1 MEQDI
6 YTITQSESGG
16 LLVFEGNKKLV
27 YSTRDRKFLRGSYI
41 AIFDKEDNLIIKV
54 KVSGLFRTFY
64 NIIEQQLQT
73 HVSLKSSLLNKKLFF
88 NDSVLSL
95 KLNPIPFS
103 SKKFAK
109 LYNDDEIIG
118 TLKFFQF
125 KEGKNYE
132 LRLNKGLSAEIR
144 TYAMIL
150 ILVHETINEPDDAAG
165 V

>member
-1 MEQDI
+1 MEQDL
-6 YTITQSESGG
+6 YTITQSESSG

-27 YSTRDRKFLRGSYI
+27 YSTRDRKFLKGSYV
-41 AIFDKEDNLIIKV
+41 AIFDEADNLIIKV
-54 KVSGLFRTFY
+54 KVSGLFLTFY
-64 NIIEQQLQT
+64 TIIEQQLQNQI
-73 HVSLKSSLLNKKLFF
+73 SLKPSLLTKILFY

-109 LYNDDEIIG
+109 LYNDNELIG

-132 LRLNKGLSAEIR
+132 LRLNKGLSEEIR
-144 TYAMIL
+144 LYSLIL
-150 ILVHETINEPDDAAG
+150 ILVQETLNEPDDAAG
-165 V
+165 I